1 MLPILVSV
9 DGTLPVFE
17 PPDSFEP
24 EWLVPA
30 DPTFTGGANYVIY
43 NTVNGKRYEGE
54 TVNFKNR
61 HYMHLHTMNNKDA
74 KYHNN
79 HLYKSMR
86 KYRIENFRFY
96 FRQTFKFEGR
106 EKLSD
111 TERKAFYKKFK
122 DTTLYPCETY
132 WIQRL
137 GLLDDSKGYNMKE
150 SGEGG
155 EGHKFTEKTKA
166 KISLAVSKPVTRC
179 EIIQD
184 YGLTQ
189 KVRLTSY
196 MSSSAAAIKTGVNQ
210 GNISMCCLNH
220 EGFFSRGGYIWWFTK
235 ETDIFG
241 EDIIVPRVGNVPGT
255 SQNHAVISVLPL
267 GNGLAVEQWHNG
279 MNKAARELSQ
289 ALSKKFHHN
298 SISACCLGKSKFHH
312 GHNFRRVTTEKKE
325 DFVDNKRIA
334 KYEAE
339 RYKIT
344 KKRKRN

>member
-1 MLPILVSV
+1 MLPIVV
-9 DGTLPVFE
+9 FVHAALPVWT
-17 PPDSFEP
+17 PPEEFGP
-24 EWLVPA
+24 EWLTPA
-30 DPTFTGGANYVIY
+30 DANFQGGALYAAINKI
-43 NTVNGKRYEGE
+43 NGKRYEGE
-54 TVNFKNR
+54 TVNFYNR
-61 HYMHLHTMNNKDA
+61 YRSHKSNAFNRNHKDYN
-74 KYHNN
+74 YHF
-79 HLYKSMR
+79 YRSIR
-86 KYRIENFRFY
+86 KYGFENFMFY
-96 FRQTFKFEGR
+96 FRKKFVFKGLE
-106 EKLSD
+106 ELSKE
-111 TERKAFYKKFK
+111 ERKAFFK
-122 DTTLYPCETY
+122 AFKESYLHPCETF
-132 WIQRL
+132 WIKYH
-137 GLLDDSKGYNMKE
+137 DTMNESKGYNKKE

-155 EGHKFTEKTKA
+155 MGHICTEKTKA

-196 MSSSAAAIKTGVNQ
+196 MSSSAAARKTGVNQ
-210 GNISMCCLNH
+210 GNISMCCQNH

-289 ALSKKFHHN
+289 ALSKKFNHS
-298 SISACCLGKSKFHH
+298 SISACCLGKIKRHC
-312 GHNFRRVTTEKKE
+312 GHNFRRVTTEAME
-325 DFVDNKRIA
+325 DFVDNKRTA
-334 KYEAE
+334 KYEPE

-344 KKRKRN
+344 KKRKK